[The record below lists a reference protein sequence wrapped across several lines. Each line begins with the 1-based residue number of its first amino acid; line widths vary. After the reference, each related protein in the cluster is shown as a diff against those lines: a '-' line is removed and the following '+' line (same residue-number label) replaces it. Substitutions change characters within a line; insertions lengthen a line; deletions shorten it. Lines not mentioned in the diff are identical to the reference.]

1 MKKIYVFLIGILV
14 LGLASCS
21 TDDSTTNA
29 TKSAQVALNASINT
43 GNTGSTRVTESD
55 KDNVFTTAW
64 GTGDALSVSFAD
76 DTSNP
81 MSLNWKASNDF
92 IGEVTDT
99 QAQQFAKGDS
109 IYGFNYNTNSN
120 ITLWQSFLSLR

>member
-1 MKKIYVFLIGILV
+1 MKKIYVLLIGILV

-21 TDDSTTNA
+21 TDDGTTNA
-29 TKSAQVALNASINT
+29 TKSAQVALNASI
-43 GNTGSTRVTESD
+43 NTGSTRVTESD

-109 IYGFNYNTNSN
+109 IYGFNYNTNSKMIILN
-120 ITLWQSFLSLR
+120 